1 MKKINII
8 GGKWKNYK
16 LYVYNNYNLRPTI
29 HIIKKIL
36 FNWINPILK
45 NSKCLDC
52 FAGSGSLG
60 IEALSRYSK
69 FVFFIENNLKLF
81 KKLKKNLMLFKY
93 NKYIINISAIKWL
106 QKKRNIRFDIIFL
119 DPPFYKNLLNKTIS
133 LLEKNKYLSKKTI
146 IYIESE
152 KNYIIKLPKNW
163 YIKKIK
169 VIGNI
174 LIRLYLRLN
183 N

>member
-1 MKKINII
+1 MKKIIII

-16 LYVYNNYNLRPTI
+16 LYVYNDYNLRPTI
-29 HIIKKIL
+29 HIIKKKL

-69 FVFFIENNLKLF
+69 LVIFIEKNFKLF
-81 KKLKKNLMLFKY
+81 KRLKKNLTLFKY
-93 NKYIINISAIKWL
+93 NKYIINSNVIKWL
-106 QKKRNIRFDIIFL
+106 KKKSLIRFNIVFL
-119 DPPFYKNLLNKTIS
+119 DPPFYKNLLNKTIY
-133 LLEKNKYLSKKTI
+133 LLEKNKYLSTKTI

-152 KNYIIKLPKNW
+152 KNYIIKIPKNW
-163 YIKKIK
+163 YIKKFKI
-169 VIGNI
+169 IGNI

-183 N
+183 K